1 MNIQAYLPLTLDN
14 NLEKP
19 LQGTYA
25 HMFKMD
31 NIEYICENKRDQ
43 YPFKTMYKIEFLKGN
58 LFLVKTIT
66 ILTQKRNQIEYSSM
80 YK

>member
-1 MNIQAYLPLTLDN
+1 MSQSCRDFGQPSNTYLNIQAYLPLTLDN

-31 NIEYICENKRDQ
+31 NIEYKRDQ
-43 YPFKTMYKIEFLKGN
+43 YPI
-58 LFLVKTIT
+58 
-66 ILTQKRNQIEYSSM
+66 QI
-80 YK
+80 

>member
-1 MNIQAYLPLTLDN
+1 MSHSCDFGQPSNTYLNIQVYLPLTLNN

-31 NIEYICENKRDQ
+31 NIEYKCENKRDQ
-43 YPFKTMYKIEFLKGN
+43 YPI
-58 LFLVKTIT
+58 
-66 ILTQKRNQIEYSSM
+66 
-80 YK
+80 